1 MEEHDLHRK
10 LLAVE
15 ALHDGATTEGERLA
29 AEQARERLL
38 QRLSS
43 RGLLRRAG
51 VHHAFEQAAQLGAPD
66 AEVLV
71 EASEA
76 ELPTTEDLLLVL
88 AAWRLGLRRRREVC
102 AWASELCDRLLLPV
116 VPVDDPRAARVEVLL
131 QLAALRQ
138 QPLSTG
144 DVPAIEAF
152 LQAPAGPA
160 AWAAWFDF
168 LGRAAATAARS
179 RGPRSRSGRCSRT
192 SR

>member
-29 AEQARERLL
+29 AAQARERLL
-38 QRLSS
+38 QRLAA

-51 VHHAFEQAAQLGAPD
+51 VHHAFEQAARLAPED

-76 ELPTTEDLLLVL
+76 ELPSTEDLLLVL
-88 AAWRLGLRRRREVC
+88 AAWRLGLRSRREVC
-102 AWASELCDRLLLPV
+102 AWASGLCDRLLLPV

-131 QLAALRQ
+131 QLAAMRRLPLRAAHI
-138 QPLSTG
+138 
-144 DVPAIEAF
+144 PAIEAF
-152 LQAPAGPA
+152 LQAEPGPA
-160 AWAAWFDF
+160 AWQAWFHL
-168 LGRAAATAARS
+168 LGEAATAARS
-179 RGPRSRSGRCSRT
+179 RGPRSRSGRCSPT